1 MELQYM
7 LTSMTGYGR
16 AASSSPDGAVTVE
29 VRSLNHRY
37 FDVSLR
43 MPREFSPVEERVR
56 SRISERIARG
66 RIEVSVSV
74 EWRGTSCRRVAFDT
88 DLARVYTEGLA
99 SLADTLGLEPMR
111 SVDDVSRLPDVITI
125 SEAEVDAD
133 SLWEMLRPAL
143 SDAIDQVVEMRK
155 EEGARLERDIAGRI
169 EVIEQ
174 TVDEVGRRAPEVV
187 ESYRA
192 KLARRVSEMIED
204 VRVDESRLAT
214 EVALFADRC
223 DITEETVRFK
233 SHIKQFRDTV
243 LEPGDCG
250 KKLDF
255 IIQEMNRE
263 ANTIAAKS
271 QDSSISALAVEIKAE
286 LEKVREQVQNVE

>member
-16 AASSSPDGAVTVE
+16 AANSSSRGAVTVE
-29 VRSLNHRY
+29 IRSLNHRY

-43 MPREFSPVEERVR
+43 MPREFSAVEERVR
-56 SRISERIARG
+56 SQISQRVARG

-74 EWRGTSCRRVAFDT
+74 EWRGESRSVAFDT
-88 DLARVYTEGLA
+88 HLARVYAEGLA
-99 SLADTLGLEPMR
+99 SLADALELEPIR
-111 SVDDVSRLPDVITI
+111 AVDAVSRLPDVITI

-174 TVDEVGRRAPEVV
+174 AVVEVGQRAPEVV
-187 ESYRA
+187 EAYRA
-192 KLARRVSEMIED
+192 KLARRVGEMIED

-233 SHIKQFRDTV
+233 SHIKQFRDTI
-243 LEPGDCG
+243 LESGDCG

>member
-1 MELQYM
+1 M
-7 LTSMTGYGR
+7 LMSMTGYGR
-16 AASSSPDGAVTVE
+16 AANSGPEGDVTVE
-29 VRSLNHRY
+29 IRSLNHRY

-56 SRISERIARG
+56 SLVAERIARG

-74 EWRGTSCRRVAFDT
+74 DWHDGSRRTVALDT
-88 DLARVYTEGLA
+88 CLARAYAEGLA
-99 SLADTLGLEPMR
+99 RLAHELALAPIS
-111 SVDDVSRLPDVITI
+111 SVDVLSGLPDVITLSDAKI
-125 SEAEVDAD
+125 DAD
-133 SLWEMLRPAL
+133 ILWNMVQPAL
-143 SDAIDQVVEMRK
+143 SDAIDQVVQMRK

-169 EVIEQ
+169 EMIEMR
-174 TVDEVGRRAPEVV
+174 VDEVGRRAPEVV
-187 ESYRA
+187 DSYRA
-192 KLARRVSEMIED
+192 KLARRVSEMIGD
-204 VRVDESRLAT
+204 VRVDEARLVT

-233 SHIKQFRDTV
+233 SHIRQFRDTIS
-243 LEPGDCG
+243 ESGDCG

-271 QDSSISALAVEIKAE
+271 QDSFISALAVEIKAE

>member
-1 MELQYM
+1 M

-16 AASSSPDGAVTVE
+16 AASSSPNGAVTVE
-29 VRSLNHRY
+29 IRSLNHRY

-43 MPREFSPVEERVR
+43 MPREFSSVEERVR
-56 SRISERIARG
+56 SHISERVARG

-74 EWRGTSCRRVAFDT
+74 EWRGESRSVAFDAH
-88 DLARVYTEGLA
+88 LARAYAEGLA
-99 SLADTLGLEPMR
+99 SLADALELEPIR
-111 SVDDVSRLPDVITI
+111 SVDAVSRLPDVMTV

-155 EEGARLERDIAGRI
+155 EEGARLERDIASRI
-169 EVIEQ
+169 EVMEQ
-174 TVDEVGRRAPEVV
+174 TIDEVGRRAPEVV
-187 ESYRA
+187 EAYRV
-192 KLARRVSEMIED
+192 KLARRVSEMIGD

-233 SHIKQFRDTV
+233 SHIKQFRDTI
-243 LEPGDCG
+243 LESGDCG